1 MPFAGSPLLQCLRF
15 LVTIALVSRS
25 HMLVLCGYN
34 FCDGAE
40 SGVTPMPVRRCHV
53 CGIGKPLTTE
63 YFQGAPYFAKGFSF
77 YCNTSD
83 AESRPSKQ
91 VALKKF
97 EIDFIPN
104 EQGKHGGKG

>member
-1 MPFAGSPLLQCLRF
+1 M
-15 LVTIALVSRS
+15 
-25 HMLVLCGYN
+25 
-34 FCDGAE
+34 
-40 SGVTPMPVRRCHV
+40 
-53 CGIGKPLTTE
+53 
-63 YFQGAPYFAKGFSF
+63 APYFAKGFSF

-83 AESRPSKQ
+83 AESRPSQQ